1 MFLAVLHEGQ
11 HETRARGN
19 TKGVVRTGKPVVPP
33 LDKQALTCNRIFAI
47 SKIMVKSFSKKKKK
61 ECWYW
66 LWNVQNITR
75 LDKKN

>member
-19 TKGVVRTGKPVVPP
+19 TKGVVRTGKPAVPP

-47 SKIMVKSFSKKKKK
+47 SKIMVKSFSKKRVLVLVV
-61 ECWYW
+61 ECTKYYK
-66 LWNVQNITR
+66 T
-75 LDKKN
+75 